1 MVHDC
6 NDNLR
11 LKTYKVY
18 LYCSHLSMDVHVD
31 EVGVE
36 IMIGFE

>member
-1 MVHDC
+1 MVDDC
-6 NDNLR
+6 HDNLR

-18 LYCSHLSMDVHVD
+18 LYCSHLSMDAHVD

-36 IMIGFE
+36 NND